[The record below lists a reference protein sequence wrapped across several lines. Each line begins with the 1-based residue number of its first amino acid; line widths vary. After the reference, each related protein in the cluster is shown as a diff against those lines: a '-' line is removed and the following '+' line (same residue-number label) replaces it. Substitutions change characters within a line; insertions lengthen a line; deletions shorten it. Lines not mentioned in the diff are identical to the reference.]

1 MSNKVNI
8 ILFGPPGSGKGTQS
22 EFLIKK
28 YGLAHISTGD
38 VIRREMHNETP
49 LAAKLKPILADG
61 SLAPDDIVVAMVEN
75 FVVSTKGTNGFLF
88 DGFPR
93 TIPQAIALDAM
104 LAKYD
109 QSITR
114 LISLDVPRHQLI
126 ERILERGKT
135 SGRNDDQNLDII
147 NHRLDIYA
155 EETLQVQSYYAKVN
169 KVSLLNGNQPI
180 PQVTNDIDSVMI
192 NFTTPAVV

>member
-1 MSNKVNI
+1 MSCNI

-22 EFLIKK
+22 EFLIQK

-38 VIRREMHNETP
+38 VIRSEMQNETP
-49 LAAKLKPILADG
+49 LAAKLKPFLANG
-61 SLAPDDIVVAMVEN
+61 GLVPDEIVIAMVEN
-75 FVVSTKGTNGFLF
+75 FVVSTKGSNGFLF

-93 TIPQAIALDAM
+93 TVPQAIALDEM
-104 LAKYD
+104 LSKYN

-114 LISLDVPRHQLI
+114 LISLDVPRHLLI

-135 SGRNDDQNLDII
+135 SGRKDDQDLDVI
-147 NHRLDIYA
+147 NHRLDVYA
-155 EETLQVQSYYAKVN
+155 EETLQVQSYYATVN

-180 PQVTNDIDSVMI
+180 PQVTNAIDSVMK
-192 NFTTPAVV
+192 NFIAPAVV